1 MGRRFQ
7 TWSSVIVTSLIALAA
22 CSSGG
27 SDPAEAPDTSA
38 SEAPAD
44 TGSPAPTEAPAVT
57 EAPAATLA
65 VGAASVSILP
75 TVDGATDYLADAPG
89 WPAAGSDPDD
99 IGVFVAAFDQG
110 AVSVS
115 NGNSDAS
122 WVHDD
127 VRATAVAI
135 ERGDERAIIV
145 GLDTYMTF
153 SMDAD
158 EIEKIADAKL
168 SPEWQEAPIL
178 VAPTHNHHGPDVA
191 FDVNPDYY
199 AHLAEQAANAVAAA
213 VAVVQPAAAVAAT
226 DAHRFG
232 VSDGRD
238 PIVFDPR
245 LNVVHFTAEGDGS
258 PIATIVQWN
267 SHPET
272 TLGWEPP
279 VADLDA
285 RCAEKG
291 WSVDDCF
298 ADGRYFTA
306 DYPGVLRERLQQAGL
321 AEVVY
326 MNGPLGNQIGPGE
339 ADVWRIDA
347 EHPVGNG
354 WIVPD
359 GASPVDGCDDYRCRN
374 LARTEAIGSELAR
387 HVLSMIESAPTA
399 TIDKVTWSEQP
410 FYSRLTNIGF
420 RLLIADGDIGWK
432 SPTLYVCDEG
442 RPPSDDTCTSDEGAV
457 EEDPLLTPLT
467 DSRIRVGDFVKTR
480 ISFLDL
486 GSVGFI
492 FMPGELPPEFVVGL
506 PADFDTA
513 VDKYYIDG
521 EGLHAEGAEYV
532 LPGYLLSLVD
542 RDVTFTVGLGEDE
555 LGYWVPVSDYRLKCL
570 EIALTG
576 GQTCADLH
584 ARGIIEQPDSV
595 SGTTCKE
602 ITDDPSALDAYEQA
616 DADAIV
622 ALCRYGQALG
632 RELGEPTGHYE
643 ETNAAGWNLVDDLWA
658 AATALFG
665 AEGTGRINPDNPGHT
680 IQHPP
685 S

>member
-1 MGRRFQ
+1 
-7 TWSSVIVTSLIALAA
+7 
-22 CSSGG
+22 
-27 SDPAEAPDTSA
+27 
-38 SEAPAD
+38 
-44 TGSPAPTEAPAVT
+44 
-57 EAPAATLA
+57 

-75 TVDGATDYLADAPG
+75 TVDGTTDYLADAPG
-89 WPAAGSDPDD
+89 WPAEGSDPDD
-99 IGVFVAAFDQG
+99 LGVFVAAFDQG

-158 EIEKIADAKL
+158 EIEKIADERL

-199 AHLAEQAANAVAAA
+199 AHLAEQTANAVAAA
-213 VAVVQPAAAVAAT
+213 VAVVQPATAVAAT

-245 LNVVHFTAEGDGS
+245 LNVVHFAAEGDGS

-272 TLGWEPP
+272 TLGWEPQ
-279 VADLDA
+279 VADLES

-291 WSVDDCF
+291 WGVDDCF
-298 ADGRYFTA
+298 ADGRYLTS
-306 DYPGVLRERLQQAGL
+306 DYPGVLRERLRQAGL

-326 MNGPLGNQIGPGE
+326 MNGALGNQIGPGE
-339 ADVWRIDA
+339 ADVWRID
-347 EHPVGNG
+347 ESHPVGNG
-354 WIVPD
+354 WIVPE
-359 GASPVDGCDDYRCRN
+359 GASPVAGCDDYRCRN

-387 HVLSMIESAPTA
+387 HVLSMIEAAPT
-399 TIDKVTWSEQP
+399 IDVDKVTWSEQP
-410 FYSRLTNIGF
+410 FYTRLTNIGF

-432 SPTLYVCDEG
+432 SPPLYVCEEG
-442 RPPSDDTCTSDEGAV
+442 RPPSDETCESDEGAV
-457 EEDPLLTPLT
+457 EDDPLLASLT
-467 DSRIRVGDFVKTR
+467 GSQIRVGDHVKTR

-486 GSVGFI
+486 GSVGFL

-506 PADFDTA
+506 PADFDSA
-513 VDKYYIDG
+513 VDKYYVDE
-521 EGLHAEGAEYV
+521 EGLHAEGADYI
-532 LPGYLLSLVD
+532 LPGFLLSLVD
-542 RDVTFTVGLGEDE
+542 RDVIFTVGLGEDE

-570 EIALTG
+570 EIVFTG

-595 SGTTCKE
+595 SGATCKK
-602 ITDDPSALDAYEQA
+602 ITDEPSALDAYTSS
-616 DADAIV
+616 DADAVTAI
-622 ALCRYGQALG
+622 CRYGQALG
-632 RELGEPTGHYE
+632 RELGEPAGHYE
-643 ETNAAGWNLVDDLWA
+643 ETNAAGWDLVDDLWA
-658 AATALFG
+658 AATELFG
-665 AEGTGRINPDNPGHT
+665 SEGTGRVNPDNPGHT
-680 IQHPP
+680 IQFPP

>member
-1 MGRRFQ
+1 MRR
-7 TWSSVIVTSLIALAA
+7 WLISSLLVVTA

-27 SDPAEAPDTSA
+27 SDSSDSSETSNAPSTEAT
-38 SEAPAD
+38 AD
-44 TGSPAPTEAPAVT
+44 TEAPAVT
-57 EAPAATLA
+57 LS
-65 VGAASVSILP
+65 VGAASASILP
-75 TVDGATDYLADAPG
+75 TVDGTTDYLAEAPG
-89 WPAAGSDPDD
+89 WPTDGSDPDD

-110 AVSVS
+110 EVAVS

-135 ERGDERAIIV
+135 GRGDERAIIL

-158 EIEKIADAKL
+158 EIEKIADQKL
-168 SPEWQEAPIL
+168 PPEWQDAPIL

-191 FDVNPDYY
+191 FDVNPEYY
-199 AHLAEQAANAVAAA
+199 AHLAEQAANAITAA
-213 VAVVQPAAAVAAT
+213 VAVMQPATAVATT
-226 DAHRFG
+226 DEHRFG

-245 LNVVHFTAEGDGS
+245 LNVIHFAAESDGT
-258 PIATIVQWN
+258 PIATIVQWT

-279 VADLDA
+279 VPDLEA
-285 RCAEKG
+285 RCAEKDWG
-291 WSVDDCF
+291 VDDCF

-306 DYPGVLRERLQQAGL
+306 DYPGVLRERLQQAGY

-339 ADVWRIDA
+339 ADVWTIDEA
-347 EHPVGNG
+347 HPVGNG
-354 WIVPD
+354 WTVPD
-359 GASPVDGCDDYRCRN
+359 GASPVAGCEDYRCRN

-387 HVLSMIESAPTA
+387 HVASMIDSAPSA
-399 TIDKVTWSEQP
+399 TIDKVTWSEQR
-410 FYSRLTNIGF
+410 FYTRLTNIGF

-432 SPTLYVCDEG
+432 SPPLYLCQEG
-442 RPPSDDTCTSDEGAV
+442 VVPSDDTCTSDEGAV
-457 EEDPLLTPLT
+457 EDDPLLTPLT
-467 DSRIRVGDFVKTR
+467 DSQIRVGEFVKTR
-480 ISFLDL
+480 VSFLDL
-486 GSVGFI
+486 GSVGFL

-506 PADFDTA
+506 PADFDSA
-513 VDKYYIDG
+513 VDKYYING
-521 EGLHAEGAEYV
+521 EGLHAEGATYL

-542 RDVTFTVGLGEDE
+542 RDVMFTVGLGEDE
-555 LGYWVPVSDYRLKCL
+555 LGYWVPASDYRLKCL

-584 ARGIIEQPDSV
+584 ARGIIEQPDSI

-602 ITDDPSALDAYEQA
+602 ITDDPATLDAYEPS
-616 DADAIV
+616 DAEAV
-622 ALCRYGQALG
+622 SALCRYGQALG
-632 RELGEPTGHYE
+632 RELGEPAGHYE
-643 ETNAAGWNLVDDLWA
+643 ETNAAGWDLVDDLWA
-658 AATALFG
+658 AVTTLFG
-665 AEGTGRINPDNPGHT
+665 AEGTGRINPENLGYT

-685 S
+685 T